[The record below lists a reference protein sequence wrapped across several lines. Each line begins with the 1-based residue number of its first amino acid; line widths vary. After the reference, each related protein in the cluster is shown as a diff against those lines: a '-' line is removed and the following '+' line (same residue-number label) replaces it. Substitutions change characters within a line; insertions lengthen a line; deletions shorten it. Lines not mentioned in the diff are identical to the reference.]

1 MHQSKKKKKKEMEY
15 SEALDKAVKKYYH
28 YAIKYHSARSPSV
41 KKLLWE
47 KMDKYERLVFQ
58 LFREEYMRV

>member
-1 MHQSKKKKKKEMEY
+1 MEY
-15 SEALDKAVKKYYH
+15 SKELDKAVKKYYH
-28 YAIKYHSARSPSV
+28 YAMKYHSAHSSSV
-41 KKLLWE
+41 KKMLWE